1 MEKHRKKSKTLFFIG
16 IWLVAFGI
24 TFHSTLGI
32 QENML
37 GFSAIPLM
45 IIGIILLMVSNF
57 YKTRGDGA

>member
-57 YKTRGDGA
+57 YKTRGDGT

>member
-24 TFHSTLGI
+24 TFHSSLGI

-37 GFSAIPLM
+37 GFPAIPLM